1 MQCERCGETY
11 GRRDVGATKDFCG
24 TCIFIHGP
32 TPSDDLLHKKT
43 AQPSKIVESKEELTE
58 VG

>member
-24 TCIFIHGP
+24 TCIYIHGP
-32 TPSDDLLHKKT
+32 TPDDNLLRKKT
-43 AQPSKIVESKEELTE
+43 AQPPKITKPDELTE
-58 VG
+58 TG